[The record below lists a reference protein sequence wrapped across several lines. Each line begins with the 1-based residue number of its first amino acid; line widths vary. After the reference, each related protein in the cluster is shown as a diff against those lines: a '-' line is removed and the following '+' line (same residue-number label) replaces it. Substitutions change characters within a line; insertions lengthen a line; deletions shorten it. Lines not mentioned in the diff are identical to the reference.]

1 MQRQP
6 TGGVTPLEA
15 VVAAVLLIV
24 AAMVALYP
32 LFEDHGAPLEGA
44 ARYYPADTVVFA
56 WVNLYPESGQRA
68 HMNDLLDRLNE
79 IPAFREEWDR
89 ILDNF
94 RTEYGLDLEA
104 DLVTWIG
111 PELSF
116 GLIRG
121 ADGDDWSFA
130 FTAQVRD
137 RAAAEH
143 FVTRWEGFDDLHLDL
158 SDDLLVAAVDPP
170 TLARMLEQIAAGRA
184 TSLAADP
191 DFLAARTSSPGPRT
205 GSVYVAL
212 RELVDLGA
220 DAATATGREI
230 LPVPDTAGPDLDE
243 LMPDWLWVTTSW
255 ADRALVSQIVA
266 PLPPNRAAWPS
277 APSAAEWASLWPQG
291 TLLIYAASFDPRLD
305 YLSDFY
311 SDEQLQELD
320 ELLAEASESL
330 GLDLRED
337 VLSLL
342 SGEFAIGLQAVDP
355 GWLSEISVENPVDAA
370 VLASYRPER
379 IEDVRATMSR
389 VRELIADLG
398 AEWATADIGAVNPA
412 WLVPLQDE
420 AGWAPGYVL
429 HDGWLAVGSTE
440 RTLRKFVA
448 VREGAASSLAQDP
461 EYVRATDPL
470 PSQLS
475 FLFYADLSEWSR
487 MLLGQAQDD
496 TFSQWNVLPDVLGRL
511 ALGGTIDDG
520 YVRITS
526 VVTLF
531 PD

>member
-1 MQRQP
+1 MERGRV
-6 TGGVTPLEA
+6 GGLA
-15 VVAAVLLIV
+15 
-24 AAMVALYP
+24 
-32 LFEDHGAPLEGA
+32 
-44 ARYYPADTVVFA
+44 
-56 WVNLYPESGQRA
+56 
-68 HMNDLLDRLNE
+68 
-79 IPAFREEWDR
+79 
-89 ILDNF
+89 
-94 RTEYGLDLEA
+94 
-104 DLVTWIG
+104 
-111 PELSF
+111 
-116 GLIRG
+116 
-121 ADGDDWSFA
+121 
-130 FTAQVRD
+130 
-137 RAAAEH
+137 
-143 FVTRWEGFDDLHLDL
+143 
-158 SDDLLVAAVDPP
+158 LLVAAVDPP

-212 RELVDLGA
+212 RELV
-220 DAATATGREI
+220 
-230 LPVPDTAGPDLDE
+230 E
-243 LMPDWLWVTTSW
+243 LMPDWLWVITSW

-277 APSAAEWASLWPQG
+277 APSAAEWASHWPRG

-337 VLSLL
+337 VLSPL

-355 GWLSEISVENPVDAA
+355 GWLSEISVANPVDAA

-398 AEWATADIGAVNPA
+398 AEWATADVGAVDPA
-412 WLVPLQDE
+412 WFVPLQDE

-429 HDGWLAVGSTE
+429 HARWLAVGSTE

-448 VREGAASSLAQDP
+448 VCEGAASSLAQDP

-531 PD
+531 PDWRLARARISGIAPDL